1 MDILQITAFMTI
13 LPLGRMR
20 GFTSNTL
27 VVHCCGQF
35 GRGSEFQMFV
45 EYCSRRAAVGAGCRV
60 LEKRKKKT
68 IFVFLRHLSWSLFR
82 KYLIFCVNHKFC
94 TLQIGKY

>member
-45 EYCSRRAAVGAGCRV
+45 EYCSRRAAVGVGCRV
-60 LEKRKKKT
+60 LEKRKKKLFLCSYA
-68 IFVFLRHLSWSLFR
+68 IFPGAYFEN
-82 KYLIFCVNHKFC
+82 I
-94 TLQIGKY
+94 